1 MVFDDEKKFEKA
13 VIDQLIE
20 FGWEKQVLNYPT
32 EDVLIRNWADILFA
46 NNRQQDVLND
56 CPLTDSEMAQIVEQ
70 IIRLRTPVKL
80 NDFIN
85 GKSVSIK
92 RDNPDDT
99 QNFGKEVS
107 LKIYDRREI
116 AFGSSRYQIVRQPIF
131 KTAPRLNDR
140 RGDLML
146 LINGM
151 PVIHI
156 ELKKSGIP
164 VSNAYNQIEKYAHEG
179 VFTGFFSLIQV
190 FVAMEPAE
198 AVYFANPGPDGVFNK
213 SFYFHWADFDNVPYS
228 DWQDVVKY
236 LLNIPMAH
244 ELIGYY
250 TIPDAKDDT
259 LKVMRSYQYRAAKA
273 ISDAVMDKDWTDTTN
288 LGGHIW
294 HTTGSG
300 KTLTSFKSAQLI
312 VSARTADKVV
322 FLVDRKALG
331 KLVNIFT

>member
-46 NNRQQDVLND
+46 NKRQQDVLND

-116 AFGSSRYQIVRQPIF
+116 AFGSSSYQIVRQPI
-131 KTAPRLNDR
+131 
-140 RGDLML
+140 
-146 LINGM
+146 
-151 PVIHI
+151 
-156 ELKKSGIP
+156 LK
-164 VSNAYNQIEKYAHEG
+164 
-179 VFTGFFSLIQV
+179 
-190 FVAMEPAE
+190 
-198 AVYFANPGPDGVFNK
+198 
-213 SFYFHWADFDNVPYS
+213 
-228 DWQDVVKY
+228 
-236 LLNIPMAH
+236 
-244 ELIGYY
+244 IGSE
-250 TIPDAKDDT
+250 
-259 LKVMRSYQYRAAKA
+259 SYRER
-273 ISDAVMDKDWTDTTN
+273 M
-288 LGGHIW
+288 
-294 HTTGSG
+294 
-300 KTLTSFKSAQLI
+300 
-312 VSARTADKVV
+312 
-322 FLVDRKALG
+322 
-331 KLVNIFT
+331 

>member
-1 MVFDDEKKFEKA
+1 MVFYDEKKFEKA
-13 VIDQLIE
+13 VIEQLIE
-20 FGWEKQVLNYPT
+20 FGWEKQVLSYPT
-32 EDVLIRNWADILFA
+32 EDMLIHNWADILFT

-56 CPLTDSEMAQIVEQ
+56 CPLTDSEMAQIIEQ

-131 KTAPRLNDR
+131 KTLPRLNDR

-164 VSNAYNQIEKYAHEG
+164 VSNAY
-179 VFTGFFSLIQV
+179 FSI
-190 FVAMEPAE
+190 
-198 AVYFANPGPDGVFNK
+198 
-213 SFYFHWADFDNVPYS
+213 
-228 DWQDVVKY
+228 
-236 LLNIPMAH
+236 
-244 ELIGYY
+244 
-250 TIPDAKDDT
+250 
-259 LKVMRSYQYRAAKA
+259 
-273 ISDAVMDKDWTDTTN
+273 
-288 LGGHIW
+288 
-294 HTTGSG
+294 
-300 KTLTSFKSAQLI
+300 
-312 VSARTADKVV
+312 
-322 FLVDRKALG
+322 
-331 KLVNIFT
+331 